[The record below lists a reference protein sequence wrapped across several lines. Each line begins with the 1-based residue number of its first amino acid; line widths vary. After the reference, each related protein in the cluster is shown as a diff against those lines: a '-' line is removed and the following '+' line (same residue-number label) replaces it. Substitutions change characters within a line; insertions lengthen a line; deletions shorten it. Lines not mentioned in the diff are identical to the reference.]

1 MRTLPRPEPF
11 SAANFLLGG
20 TAVHHAETSTTE
32 VTLVDTSADADQAV
46 APAKPIA
53 HVLIADRNDR
63 TLAVRAKQL
72 LAAGLRVSQAHTA
85 FEAIVKASCHV
96 PDFILLDGSLVDLDA
111 AAAGQLLTTCPMT
124 AHIPIF
130 RLTPGRRVPQRVL
143 AAALRQS
150 V

>member
-1 MRTLPRPEPF
+1 
-11 SAANFLLGG
+11 LLGEA
-20 TAVHHAETSTTE
+20 AVQPAMPVATDVSTLQTVAETDHM
-32 VTLVDTSADADQAV
+32 VDLS
-46 APAKPIA
+46 KPVP

-63 TLAVRAKQL
+63 TLAARAKQL

-85 FEAIVKASCHV
+85 FEAIVKASCYV

-111 AAAGQLLTTCPMT
+111 AATGQLLTTCPMT

-130 RLTPGRRVPQRVL
+130 QLRPGRRVPQRVV

-150 V
+150 A